1 MQLDQKVLIT
11 GGGIT
16 GLTAAISLSELNIR
30 SVIIEQES
38 QLGGYAAQ
46 YTCKATDACV
56 KCGACIAAEKMDQV
70 LTNPNVDVYSDSRI
84 IKVDHGDN
92 SYTAT
97 IEQSVSPDATNEF
110 KCKAPAVIIA
120 SGFNPFNPQRL
131 PYGYSKFPDVLT
143 NLELEKMLRR
153 NSVPKCPSN
162 GRAPE
167 RIAFVQCV
175 GSRDSK
181 LGHLWCSKVCC
192 ASALRMSQLIKMR
205 CPQTEIVFFYIDVQ
219 TFGKTFQ
226 QFYDD
231 VQKEVTMIRTIPGDV
246 YCTPEGRLQVVYY
259 DTGEEKSRE
268 ERFDMLV
275 LSVGITPSQENNKL
289 ADMFGLT
296 IDETGF
302 ISSGSDSAQNKGIGV
317 FAAGAATGPKSIAES
332 IASADKAA
340 LEAAS
345 FLKTDVHR

>member
-1 MQLDQKVLIT
+1 MQLDKKVLIS

-30 SVIIEQES
+30 SVIIEQAS
-38 QLGGYAAQ
+38 QLGGFAAQ

-56 KCGACIAAEKMDQV
+56 KCGACMVAEKIDQV
-70 LTNPNVDVYSDSRI
+70 LTDPNIEVYSDSRI
-84 IKVDHGDN
+84 TNVDKGDH
-92 SYTAT
+92 SFTAT
-97 IEQSVSPDATNEF
+97 IEPSASSEAIDEF
-110 KCKAPAVIIA
+110 QCRAQAVIIA
-120 SGFNPFNPQRL
+120 SGFDPFNPQRM

-143 NLELEKMLRR
+143 NLELEKMLRK

-167 RIAFVQCV
+167 RIAFIQCV

-192 ASALRMSQLIKMR
+192 ASALRMSHLIKMR
-205 CPQTEIVFFYIDVQ
+205 RPQTEIVFFYIDVQ

-231 VQKEVTMIRTIPGDV
+231 VQKEVTMIRAIPGDV
-246 YCTPEGRLQVVYY
+246 YGTPEGQLQVVYY
-259 DTGEEKSRE
+259 DISAEKSRE
-268 ERFDMLV
+268 KQFDMLV
-275 LSVGITPSQENNKL
+275 LSVGITPSKESNEL
-289 ADMFGLT
+289 ANMFGLVT
-296 IDETGF
+296 DETGF
-302 ISSGSDSAQNKGIGV
+302 ISSGSNSAQKTGGGV
-317 FAAGAATGPKSIAES
+317 FAAGAVTGPKSIAES
-332 IASADKAA
+332 ITSADKAA

-345 FLKTDVHR
+345 FLNSEVHR

>member
-1 MQLDQKVLIT
+1 MQLDTKVLIT

-16 GLTAAISLSELNIR
+16 GLTAAISLAKLNIR
-30 SVIIEQES
+30 SVIIEQAS
-38 QLGGYAAQ
+38 QLGGFAAQ
-46 YTCKATDACV
+46 YTCKATDSCV
-56 KCGACIAAEKMDQV
+56 KCGACIAAGKIDQV
-70 LTNPNVDVYSDSRI
+70 LTNPNIEVYSDSRI
-84 IKVDHGDN
+84 AKVDKGDN

-97 IEQSVSPDATNEF
+97 IEQSASSEAANKFT
-110 KCKAPAVIIA
+110 CKAQAVIIA

-192 ASALRMSQLIKMR
+192 ASALRMSHLIKMR
-205 CPQTEIVFFYIDVQ
+205 RPQTEIVFFYIDVQ

-231 VQKEVTMIRTIPGDV
+231 VKEEVTMIRAIPGDV
-246 YCTPEGRLQVVYY
+246 YGTPEDRLQVVYY
-259 DTGEEKSRE
+259 DISAEKSRE

-275 LSVGITPSQENNKL
+275 LSVGITPSKENNEL
-289 ADMFGLT
+289 AKMFGLAM
-296 IDETGF
+296 DETGF
-302 ISSGSDSAQNKGIGV
+302 ISSGSKSAQKKGGGV
-317 FAAGAATGPKSIAES
+317 FAAGTATGPKSIAES

-345 FLKTDVHR
+345 FLNTEVQR

>member
-1 MQLDQKVLIT
+1 MQLDKKVLIT

-30 SVIIEQES
+30 SVIIEQAS
-38 QLGGYAAQ
+38 QLGGFAAQ

-56 KCGACIAAEKMDQV
+56 KCGACIAAEKINQV
-70 LTNPNVDVYSDSRI
+70 LTNPNIEVYSDSRI
-84 IKVDHGDN
+84 AKVDKGGH

-97 IEQSVSPDATNEF
+97 IEQSASSEATNEF
-110 KCKAPAVIIA
+110 KCKAQAVIIA
-120 SGFNPFNPQRL
+120 SGFSPFNPQRL

-143 NLELEKMLRR
+143 NLEMEKMIRR

-162 GRAPE
+162 GRVPE

-192 ASALRMSQLIKMR
+192 ASALRMSHLIKMR
-205 CPQTEIVFFYIDVQ
+205 RPQTEIVFFYIDVQ

-231 VQKEVTMIRTIPGDV
+231 VQKEVTMIRAIPGDV
-246 YCTPEGRLQVVYY
+246 YGTPEGRLQVVYY
-259 DTGEEKSRE
+259 DIGAEKSRE
-268 ERFDMLV
+268 ELFDMLV
-275 LSVGITPSQENNKL
+275 LSVGITPSKENNEL
-289 ADMFGLT
+289 ANMFGLT
-296 IDETGF
+296 MDETGF
-302 ISSGSDSAQNKGIGV
+302 ISSGNNSAQKKGIGV

-332 IASADKAA
+332 IASADNAA
-340 LEAAS
+340 LEAAL
-345 FLKTDVHR
+345 FLNSEVDR

>member
-30 SVIIEQES
+30 SVIIEQAS
-38 QLGGYAAQ
+38 QLGGYASQ

-70 LTNPNVDVYSDSRI
+70 LTNPNIEVYSDSRI
-84 IKVDHGDN
+84 TKVDHSDN
-92 SYTAT
+92 SFTVT
-97 IEQSVSPDATNEF
+97 IEQSVSSDATNEF
-110 KCKAPAVIIA
+110 RCQAQAVIIA

-131 PYGYSKFPDVLT
+131 HYGYSKIPDVLT

-153 NSVPKCPSN
+153 NSVPRCPSN

-192 ASALRMSQLIKMR
+192 AAALRMSHLIKMR

-219 TFGKTFQ
+219 TFGKTFR
-226 QFYDD
+226 QFYSD
-231 VQKEVTMIRTIPGDV
+231 VQKEVTMIRAIPGDV
-246 YCTPEGRLQVVYY
+246 FCTPEGRLQVVYY
-259 DTGEEKSRE
+259 DIGAEKSRE
-268 ERFDMLV
+268 ELFDMLV
-275 LSVGITPSQENNKL
+275 LSVGITPSKENNDL
-289 ADMFGLT
+289 ANTFGLKM
-296 IDETGF
+296 DETGF
-302 ISSGSDSAQNKGIGV
+302 ISSGGNSAPKRGIGV

-345 FLKTDVHR
+345 FINTEVHR